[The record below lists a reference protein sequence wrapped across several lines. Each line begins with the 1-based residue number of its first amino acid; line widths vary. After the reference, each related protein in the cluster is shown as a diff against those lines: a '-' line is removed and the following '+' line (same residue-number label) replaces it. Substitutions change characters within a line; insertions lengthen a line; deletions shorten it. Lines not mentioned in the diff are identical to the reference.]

1 MSIIPTVTPGS
12 VLDSLLQRD
21 HRNDLGPGRPNETA
35 LRALES
41 LTVEQLFSGTRV
53 RDPMMA
59 RCCLAGLWLL
69 HDFLD
74 ESHTI
79 SQGIETA
86 SGSYWHGIMHRREP
100 DYGNAK
106 YWFRRVGRH
115 PAMQPL
121 WQQVQ
126 ERREEFQRSR
136 ELASWL
142 DEDTWDP
149 FRFVD
154 LCEQAVRAEE
164 SLATACREL
173 AWIEWRVLF
182 GYCHAAAT

>member
-1 MSIIPTVTPGS
+1 MAASQTSAARDSRKGNLQLTSNNIG
-12 VLDSLLQRD
+12 LDD
-21 HRNDLGPGRPNETA
+21 D
-35 LRALES
+35 
-41 LTVEQLFSGTRV
+41 F
-53 RDPMMA
+53 MA
-59 RCCLAGLWLL
+59 TMLS
-69 HDFLD
+69 DFLD

-126 ERREEFQRSR
+126 ERREEFQQPR
-136 ELASWL
+136 ELAAWL

-154 LCEQAVRAEE
+154 LCEQAARTEG
-164 SLATACREL
+164 SLATACREP
-173 AWIEWRVLF
+173 AWLEWRVLF